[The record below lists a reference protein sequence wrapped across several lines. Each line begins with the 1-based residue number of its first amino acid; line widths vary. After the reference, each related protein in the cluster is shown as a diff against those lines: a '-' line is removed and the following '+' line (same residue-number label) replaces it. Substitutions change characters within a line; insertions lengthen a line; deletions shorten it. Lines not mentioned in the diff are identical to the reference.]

1 MLTKNKMEKDKP
13 GLNDYVPRDET
24 RISRNPAM
32 EREML
37 FFSTLSKRMRENPTQ
52 SNFEALT
59 QSDETITEMVSK
71 SRSPR

>member
-13 GLNDYVPRDET
+13 GLSDYVPRDET

-52 SNFEALT
+52 GNLEALI
-59 QSDETITEMVSK
+59 QSDENITEMVSK
-71 SRSPR
+71 SRSPK